1 MSTKYTINIT
11 VSKKIFI
18 NFFDLLGMSP
28 YNYGMN
34 RRYKK
39 KKNGS
44 IIFLGTFIVFG
55 IACIIVLGAFIVDYE
70 RAKEVTS
77 GVVSDANAF
86 MESELGMDIDLEK
99 LESGADSETVSKVKK
114 GVKKGVKKAKEVKE
128 TLSEDGILSDASDI
142 NFHDVDGKGKNYVFT
157 YDGVEYSAVYTKDN
171 WKIIDSYK
179 IENSEDMKIICS
191 ALIEEHP
198 VHGSDMQSYRTAD
211 DMVYEWEQHNIAY
224 AFLPD
229 DNRWK
234 ARTKDVDLNPEDQNL
249 SFAEI
254 YERQTGKKMTID
266 ELMKHMQEG

>member
-1 MSTKYTINIT
+1 MSTKYTITII

-18 NFFDLLGMSP
+18 NFFDLLEMSP

-44 IIFLGTFIVFG
+44 IIFLGTFIVVG
-55 IACIIVLGAFIVDYE
+55 IICIIGLGAFIVDYE

-77 GVVSDANAF
+77 GVVSDANEF
-86 MESELGMDIDLEK
+86 MESELGIDIDIDK

-142 NFHDVDGKGKNYVFT
+142 NLHDVDGKGKNYVFT

-266 ELMKHMQEG
+266 ELMKHVQEG